1 VARGRFR
8 EDLFARI
15 NLWTYE
21 LPSLAQ
27 RPEDIEPNIDY
38 LLARHSEEAG
48 AQARFNK
55 EARAGYMR
63 FAGSHEAK
71 WSGNFRDLSAS
82 VTRMATLA
90 EGGRIGDAQVAAE
103 IARLRALWAQ
113 APEEGAEVDLRALL
127 GEEALAEIDLFDQM
141 QLAGVVKVCRAA
153 KTLSDAGRQL
163 YAASRRAKET
173 ANDADRLRKYL
184 ARFGL
189 NWVRVSV

>member
-1 VARGRFR
+1 
-8 EDLFARI
+8 
-15 NLWTYE
+15 
-21 LPSLAQ
+21 
-27 RPEDIEPNIDY
+27 
-38 LLARHSEEAG
+38 
-48 AQARFNK
+48 
-55 EARAGYMR
+55 MR
-63 FAGSHEAK
+63 FAGSPEAK

-90 EGGRIGDAQVAAE
+90 EGGRIGDAQVTAE

-127 GEEALAEIDLFDQM
+127 GEKALAEIDLFDQI